1 MEKNSRKNKMLFAL
15 QYLTEWSLEAT
26 NLLDQGRK
34 GKNGEDVK
42 THKFHQIIG
51 CAAAAIKLFKGHVL
65 SCKSLKSEMFILH
78 SYSLCWAM
86 STYSAMQTSAISLF
100 APDTDR
106 SAVVGEFLHCLG
118 SVGTETEGPACVLSS
133 GNGVFLAVTSTVT
146 RSSSIHAFREDI
158 SYLSFLSVLYTTPYC
173 RAMYGA
179 VITFII
185 VY

>member
-1 MEKNSRKNKMLFAL
+1 MLFAL

-34 GKNGEDVK
+34 RKNGEDVK
-42 THKFHQIIG
+42 THKLQQISG

-78 SYSLCWAM
+78 SYSLCWVM
-86 STYSAMQTSAISLF
+86 NTCRAMQTSVF
-100 APDTDR
+100 
-106 SAVVGEFLHCLG
+106 
-118 SVGTETEGPACVLSS
+118 SVGPKDWHECRGWWIPSLPGVCGNREWGSCLLSEQWKWS
-133 GNGVFLAVTSTVT
+133 ISCCPQHSD
-146 RSSSIHAFREDI
+146 RPSSSPRALREDI
-158 SYLSFLSVLYTTPYC
+158 SCLSFLSVLRTIPNC
-173 RAMYGA
+173 IAKYGA